1 MLLLERKVPPI
12 TDIDILHHSMLT
24 PKLAEQQPGFVK
36 YVWLGSGAIVAQ
48 ICVVKTKLFRLFP
61 VYRLNVF
68 CILPEGNFPVYHKTL
83 RSGFSKR
90 KMVALANNT
99 NHVLINLTVGKFLML
114 VDDEGN
120 TL

>member
-12 TDIDILHHSMLT
+12 TDIDILQHSILT

-36 YVWLGSGAIVAQ
+36 YVWLGSGAVIAQ
-48 ICVVKTKLFRLFP
+48 VCVIKEKLFRLIP

-68 CILPEGNFPVYHKTL
+68 CILPEGNFPIYQRTL

-90 KMVALANNT
+90 KMVALANKT
-99 NHVLINLTVGKFLML
+99 NHVLINLTVGKFLVL
-114 VDDEGN
+114 VDTEGN
-120 TL
+120 SL